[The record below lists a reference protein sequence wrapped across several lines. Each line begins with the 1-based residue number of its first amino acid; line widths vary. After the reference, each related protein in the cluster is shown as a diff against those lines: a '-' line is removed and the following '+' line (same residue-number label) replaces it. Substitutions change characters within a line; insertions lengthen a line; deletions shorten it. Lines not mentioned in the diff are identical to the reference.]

1 MKIKKKIIII
11 TIVIFAVL
19 LLLIISYL
27 LYSKLNNY
35 SKNDD
40 KKIITCMKSLTDDE
54 YAYDTHYIKIYEYEV
69 KSDKIISTTDIGFF
83 EAEEDQLEELLYLIK
98 GELNVFKTM
107 NGVYV
112 ESFKVSNNN
121 VTFILK
127 TNEENINEKELKEKL
142 KNNKLFQYDDEIKN
156 NTMSES
162 LRVHKN
168 EWDICE

>member
-1 MKIKKKIIII
+1 
-11 TIVIFAVL
+11 
-19 LLLIISYL
+19 
-27 LYSKLNNY
+27 
-35 SKNDD
+35 
-40 KKIITCMKSLTDDE
+40 
-54 YAYDTHYIKIYEYEV
+54 
-69 KSDKIISTTDIGFF
+69 
-83 EAEEDQLEELLYLIK
+83 
-98 GELNVFKTM
+98 M